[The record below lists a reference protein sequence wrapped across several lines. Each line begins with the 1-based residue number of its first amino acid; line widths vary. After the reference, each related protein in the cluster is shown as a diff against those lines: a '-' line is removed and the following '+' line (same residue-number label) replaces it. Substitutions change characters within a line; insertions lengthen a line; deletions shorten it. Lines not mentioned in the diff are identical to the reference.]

1 MTTFFDA
8 NLYHAYLPFHIENEM
23 LVNPVSTTNRLNN
36 INSVLN
42 SNAPFKR
49 VKKYKLRF
57 KTKPWITPALQ
68 KSISVKNSLLNK
80 IIKSKDPQTKEHH
93 HLKYKTYRNML
104 STLMKK
110 SKMNYY
116 NHYFK
121 NNWDNIKSTWKSIKS
136 ILNINNTQSNILK
149 ILVSNNTTSA
159 EPIEIANIF
168 DNFFTSVA
176 AKTKE
181 SIKYSHK
188 HFSNFLKNRSDDSF
202 FLSPTDKYEIIN
214 IISSL
219 DPTKSTGLNSIP
231 TKILKLLKNDIST
244 QLSDIFNVSFSTG
257 IFPTILK
264 IAKVVPVH
272 KKQSKLAYSN
282 YCPIS
287 LLSNLEKIL
296 EKLMYSRIF
305 KFLNDSNSIYPLQF
319 GFRQKYSTTHALI
332 SLTEDIRKNLGK
344 GNIGCGIFV
353 DLQKAFDTVEH
364 DILLAKLEHD
374 IRGLANEWF
383 RSYLSNR
390 KQYVSINGH
399 ESSLASVLYGVPEGS
414 VLGPLLFLIYI
425 NDLNQAIK
433 FCKVHHFADG
443 TNLLHFN
450 KSVAKLNKL
459 VNLDMKNLTVW
470 LNANKIS
477 LNVDKTELVI
487 FKHQRKKLDT
497 EIKIKLNRKRL
508 YPSQS
513 VRYRGIK
520 IDQNLN
526 WEDHINDIAVK
537 LNRANALLFKIRN
550 FVNVTILKTI
560 YFAIF
565 DSHINYA
572 NLVWAQNSNAM
583 SRILT
588 LQKKALRIIT
598 FQSRNCHSGPLFF
611 KLKLLKFNDKVHLEN
626 VLLVS
631 KFINSLLPPV
641 FNNWFTFCSNVHN
654 YETTSSA
661 TCKLFKPSFRT
672 NLYGKNSIT
681 VNAIDAW
688 NKAQT
693 SLADTILRDLTPNKI
708 KTIMKK
714 MIDSY

>member
-1 MTTFFDA
+1 M
-8 NLYHAYLPFHIENEM
+8 
-23 LVNPVSTTNRLNN
+23 
-36 INSVLN
+36 
-42 SNAPFKR
+42 
-49 VKKYKLRF
+49 
-57 KTKPWITPALQ
+57 
-68 KSISVKNSLLNK
+68 
-80 IIKSKDPQTKEHH
+80 
-93 HLKYKTYRNML
+93 
-104 STLMKK
+104 
-110 SKMNYY
+110 
-116 NHYFK
+116 
-121 NNWDNIKSTWKSIKS
+121 
-136 ILNINNTQSNILK
+136 
-149 ILVSNNTTSA
+149 
-159 EPIEIANIF
+159 
-168 DNFFTSVA
+168 
-176 AKTKE
+176 
-181 SIKYSHK
+181 
-188 HFSNFLKNRSDDSF
+188 
-202 FLSPTDKYEIIN
+202 FLSQQ
-214 IISSL
+214 
-219 DPTKSTGLNSIP
+219 G
-231 TKILKLLKNDIST
+231 
-244 QLSDIFNVSFSTG
+244 V
-257 IFPTILK
+257 FPTILK
-264 IAKVVPVH
+264 IAKVVPIH

-296 EKLMYSRIF
+296 EKLMYNRIF

-319 GFRQKYSTTHALI
+319 GFRRKYSTTHTLI
-332 SLTEDIRKNLGK
+332 SLTEDIRKNLDE

-353 DLQKAFDTVEH
+353 ELQKAFDTVEH
-364 DILLAKLEHD
+364 DILLAKLEHYG
-374 IRGLANEWF
+374 IHGLANEWF

-390 KQYVSINGH
+390 KQYVSINSH
-399 ESSLASVLYGVPEGS
+399 ESSLASVLYGVPQGS

-425 NDLNQAIK
+425 NDVNQAIK
-433 FCKVHHFADG
+433 FCKVHHFADD

-450 KSVAKLNKL
+450 KSFAKLNKL
-459 VNLDMKNLTVW
+459 VNLDTKNLTVW

-513 VRYRGIK
+513 VRYLGIK

-526 WEDHINDIAVK
+526 WKDHINDIAVK

-550 FVNVTILKTI
+550 FVNITFLKTI

-588 LQKKALRIIT
+588 LQKKAMRIIT

-626 VLLVS
+626 VLLIS

-641 FNNWFTFCSNVHN
+641 FNNWFTFCSDVHN
-654 YETTSSA
+654 YGTTSSA
-661 TCKLFKPSFRT
+661 TCKLFKRSFRT
-672 NLYGKNSIT
+672 NLYGKNQIT

-693 SLADTILRDLTPNKI
+693 SLADTILKI
-708 KTIMKK
+708 
-714 MIDSY
+714 